1 MRLRPYQEEAKKAI
15 LKDFESGRQRTL
27 LSLPTGT
34 GKTIVFSSVLDERL
48 RQGGRGLVIAHRD
61 ELLTQAQQKLWDAF
75 GLASAL
81 EKGDSTAL
89 GATAPVA
96 VASVQSLSRPDR
108 LEKFPADYFTDV
120 VIDEAHHSLSDSYR
134 RVIDHFAS
142 AKLLGVTATPDRGD
156 KKNLSEIYE
165 NIAYEYS
172 MRQAIADG
180 YLCPIKAK
188 MLPAAVDLNR
198 VTVSCGDY
206 TADSLGEALE
216 PYLDGIATQLMQECG
231 GRKTVVFLPLVRTA
245 KLFCELLN
253 SKGMA
258 ACEVDGDS
266 PDRERILAD
275 FEAGKYQVLCNS
287 MLLTEGWDCP
297 SVSCVVI
304 LRPTKIRSLYC
315 QMVGRGTRIC
325 PGKED
330 LLLLDF
336 LYLTEKHDLCTP
348 ASLFGSPEEIK
359 NKMNEALAE
368 GEEIDL
374 AAAERQSEKDAC
386 AEREA
391 HLRQELERAF
401 TRRTTTVDPLEF
413 AVSLD
418 DADIALYEPTF
429 NWEFERPTEK
439 QLALLSKCGITGV
452 RTKGLAAKL
461 IDKIIKRREAGLCTP
476 RQMMVLKDHGVSG
489 LNTMSFQEASRR
501 IDTIIAASRAARGGF
516 IT

>member
-1 MRLRPYQEEAKKAI
+1 MRLRPYQEEAKQAI

-48 RQGGRGLVIAHRD
+48 RQGGKGLVIAHRD
-61 ELLTQAQQKLWDAF
+61 ELLTQAQQKLWDAY

-89 GATAPVA
+89 GASAPVA
-96 VASVQSLSRPDR
+96 VASIQSLSRPDR
-108 LEKFPADYFTDV
+108 LEKFPADYFTDI

-134 RVIDHFAS
+134 RVIDHFAP

-258 ACEVDGDS
+258 ACEVDGES
-266 PDRERILAD
+266 PDREETLAA

-304 LRPTKIRSLYC
+304 LRPTKIRSLYA

-348 ASLFGSPEEIK
+348 ASLFGAKDEILK
-359 NKMNEALAE
+359 KINEQLSSGDLTDLAE
-368 GEEIDL
+368 SERQ
-374 AAAERQSEKDAC
+374 AERNAC

-391 HLRQELERAF
+391 HLRQALESKTF
-401 TRRTTTVDPLEF
+401 RRTATVNPMEF
-413 AVSLD
+413 GISLD

-429 NWEFERPTEK
+429 AWEFERPTEK
-439 QLALLSKCGITGV
+439 QLAFLAKCGFADV
-452 RTKGLAAKL
+452 HTKGLAAKL
-461 IDKIIKRREAGLCTP
+461 ISKVIRRREEGLCTP
-476 RQMMVLKDHGVSG
+476 KQLMYLKDHGIQGVT
-489 LNTMSFQEASRR
+489 TMSFTEASKR
-501 IDTIIAASRAARGGF
+501 IDDIIAKLSGGRVP
-516 IT
+516 